1 MDKTV
6 TLTSD
11 EIVNIT
17 SAIEDRIILLEDF
30 ISNHAYSHKAHK
42 RLKEFKEI
50 KAMDKTI
57 TLTSDDI
64 CVITL
69 ALLDKAMNIKN
80 SAKICGITLSSQ
92 TLNKLASMQELV
104 NKIND

>member
-1 MDKTV
+1 
-6 TLTSD
+6 
-11 EIVNIT
+11 
-17 SAIEDRIILLEDF
+17 
-30 ISNHAYSHKAHK
+30 
-42 RLKEFKEI
+42 
-50 KAMDKTI
+50 MDKTI

-64 CVITL
+64 CIITL
-69 ALLDKAMNIKN
+69 ALLDKARNIKN

>member
-1 MDKTV
+1 MCG
-6 TLTSD
+6 
-11 EIVNIT
+11 EIRGQRPQGA
-17 SAIEDRIILLEDF
+17 SAPP
-30 ISNHAYSHKAHK
+30 HAKQ
-42 RLKEFKEI
+42 FEI
-50 KAMDKTI
+50 MDKTI

-64 CVITL
+64 CTITL